1 MKTINYI
8 LFYTIFLAI
17 YGLVNYYIYIRGLHS
32 IPQNSPYRNYY
43 IAVFLFISLAFIAGR
58 LLERVWTS
66 PLSDA
71 LILTGSFWLAAMLY
85 FVLVLLCID
94 IMRLVNHFVTI
105 FPSFITANYTQAKQ
119 YAAYSATFLVGIL
132 ILVGSI
138 NARSPRIKTLNL
150 SVSKKV
156 DKVQSV
162 NIVMVSDI
170 HLGTIIGKHKFDK
183 IVNTINSLNPDLV
196 LFPGDIVD
204 EDVTSIINDNVGE
217 SFKRIRSKYG
227 IYACTGNHE
236 YISGVEEACS
246 FLTKNG
252 ITVLRDSNVLVNN
265 SFYLFGREDRMIR
278 RVTNKSRKSLP
289 ELLATIDTN
298 IPIIVMD
305 HQPFDLEQTAK
316 YKIDLQLS
324 GHTHNGQIW
333 PLNYIAEK
341 IYEISW
347 GYLKKSDTHFY
358 VSCGVGTWGPPVRSG
373 NRPEIVNIKLRFE

>member
-1 MKTINYI
+1 
-8 LFYTIFLAI
+8 
-17 YGLVNYYIYIRGLHS
+17 
-32 IPQNSPYRNYY
+32 
-43 IAVFLFISLAFIAGR
+43 
-58 LLERVWTS
+58 
-66 PLSDA
+66 
-71 LILTGSFWLAAMLY
+71 
-85 FVLVLLCID
+85 
-94 IMRLVNHFVTI
+94 
-105 FPSFITANYTQAKQ
+105 
-119 YAAYSATFLVGIL
+119 
-132 ILVGSI
+132 
-138 NARSPRIKTLNL
+138 
-150 SVSKKV
+150 
-156 DKVQSV
+156 
-162 NIVMVSDI
+162 
-170 HLGTIIGKHKFDK
+170 
-183 IVNTINSLNPDLV
+183 
-196 LFPGDIVD
+196 
-204 EDVTSIINDNVGE
+204 
-217 SFKRIRSKYG
+217 
-227 IYACTGNHE
+227 
-236 YISGVEEACS
+236 
-246 FLTKNG
+246 LTKNG